1 MRGLRFPTIG
11 EVDSRV
17 RAAWQSQVAAAKQ
30 TPGLLPLLTRQR
42 HELLPRFAA
51 FYHQLRRLP
60 RRLRRHWQR
69 RGRQA
74 LAGVALLL
82 ALGQG
87 LALAAKIQVDKIQV
101 DGITCT
107 LINAIVTANSDV
119 NTGGCVQLP
128 SATAGADRIVLQHRS
143 VHTLT
148 EVNNVTY
155 EATGLPV
162 VTSEIT
168 IKGSGSTIER
178 SSAAPDFRILAVS
191 HLGKL
196 TLKHTTISGGVASGP
211 SGGGGIFNLGTL
223 APGEEYSIGQFGQ
236 RRWWRCAQQGRGPSG
251 SAG

>member
-1 MRGLRFPTIG
+1 
-11 EVDSRV
+11 
-17 RAAWQSQVAAAKQ
+17 
-30 TPGLLPLLTRQR
+30 
-42 HELLPRFAA
+42 
-51 FYHQLRRLP
+51 
-60 RRLRRHWQR
+60 
-69 RGRQA
+69 
-74 LAGVALLL
+74 
-82 ALGQG
+82 
-87 LALAAKIQVDKIQV
+87 
-101 DGITCT
+101 
-107 LINAIVTANSDV
+107 TANSDV

-128 SATAGADRIVLQHRS
+128 SATTGADRIVLQHRS

-191 HLGKL
+191 NLGKL

-223 APGEEYSIGQFGQ
+223 ALEKSTV
-236 RRWWRCAQQGRGPSG
+236 SG
-251 SAG
+251 NTADGAGGGVANYAFLGGYLEVRLSHSTVSGNTAGGSGAGVANVGARAGSSTLRLTDSTI

>member
-1 MRGLRFPTIG
+1 
-11 EVDSRV
+11 
-17 RAAWQSQVAAAKQ
+17 
-30 TPGLLPLLTRQR
+30 
-42 HELLPRFAA
+42 
-51 FYHQLRRLP
+51 
-60 RRLRRHWQR
+60 
-69 RGRQA
+69 
-74 LAGVALLL
+74 
-82 ALGQG
+82 
-87 LALAAKIQVDKIQV
+87 
-101 DGITCT
+101 
-107 LINAIVTANSDV
+107 TANSDV

-128 SATAGADRIVLQHRS
+128 SATTGADRIVLQHRS

-191 HLGKL
+191 NLGKL

-223 APGEEYSIGQFGQ
+223 ALEKSTVSGNSASAAGGGVLNRVAGPVAQPGKVRLSHSTVSGNTADGSGGGVANYAFLGGPLEVRLSHSTVSGNTAGGSGGGVANVGARAGSSMLRLTDSTISSNSAGSD
-236 RRWWRCAQQGRGPSG
+236 GRGVL
-251 SAG
+251 